1 MSEKANTPRKRLP
14 APEAK
19 ERILEAA
26 QKRLAEDGPDGLR
39 LQDVA
44 ADLGISHPAILHHF
58 GSRDGLIRELERRA
72 MRALQDDLLS
82 ASGPAGPAGPALSA
96 LDRVARTLGDEGHA
110 RVLAWWV
117 LHRGAD
123 TEEALDWGMLRDLAD
138 GIHARQRELARS
150 AGEPDPDP
158 EDTVFVV
165 RLAAAALFGEALLG
179 DILSRSAGLDDPA
192 AASREFRRWFAELLS
207 GAQRDEAAADD
218 DDPGGGA

>member
-1 MSEKANTPRKRLP
+1 MRKNDTPTRRRRRP
-14 APEAK
+14 AAEAQ

-26 QKRLAEDGPDGLR
+26 QKRLAQDGPDGLR

-58 GSRDGLIRELERRA
+58 GNRNGLITALERRA

-82 ASGPAGPAGPALSA
+82 ASAWAEPGGSAASA

-117 LHRGAD
+117 LHGGGP
-123 TEEALDWGMLRDLAD
+123 EGELDWSMLRDLAD
-138 GIHARQRELARS
+138 GIHARRVAS
-150 AGEPDPDP
+150 AKAEGNPEPDP

-179 DILSRSAGLDDPA
+179 DILSRSAGLEDPA
-192 AASREFRRWFAELLS
+192 KASRDFRRWLAELL
-207 GAQRDEAAADD
+207 D
-218 DDPGGGA
+218 

>member
-1 MSEKANTPRKRLP
+1 MSKKEPTARKRLP
-14 APEAK
+14 AAK
-19 ERILEAA
+19 AQERILEAA

-58 GSRDGLIRELERRA
+58 GSRDGLITALERRA

-82 ASGPAGPAGPALSA
+82 ASAPSGPSGHALGA

-117 LHRGAD
+117 LHRSGSR
-123 TEEALDWGMLRDLAD
+123 EEALDWSMLRDLAD
-138 GIHARQRELARS
+138 GIHARQAENAQ
-150 AGEPDPDP
+150 AEGKPEPDPK
-158 EDTVFVV
+158 ETVFVV

-192 AASREFRRWFAELLS
+192 EASREFRRWLAELLD
-207 GAQRDEAAADD
+207 R
-218 DDPGGGA
+218 

>member
-1 MSEKANTPRKRLP
+1 MSEKSTSPRKRLP
-14 APEAK
+14 AAEAQ

-58 GSRDGLIRELERRA
+58 GNRDGLIRALEGRA

-82 ASGPAGPAGPALSA
+82 ASDPMGPHGPALNA

-117 LHRGAD
+117 LHGGGGTDQAW
-123 TEEALDWGMLRDLAD
+123 DWGMLRDLAD
-138 GIHARQRELARS
+138 GIHARQAEAAR
-150 AGEPDPDP
+150 AEGRPEPDPK
-158 EDTVFVV
+158 ETVFVV

-179 DILSRSAGLDDPA
+179 DILSRSAGMEDPA
-192 AASREFRRWFAELLS
+192 EASQEFRRWFAELLD
-207 GAQRDEAAADD
+207 R
-218 DDPGGGA
+218 